1 MSEQISIP
9 EGMLDAC
16 VRAFHHYRNDE
27 INSIEDVGSGQI
39 ESTIVAAFQWF
50 LKNDTSTQKELF
62 DACHDNFPVGGTCTP
77 IHIVAFEAGVH
88 WQRNFIRRMFK

>member
-27 INSIEDVGSGQI
+27 INSIEDVGSG
-39 ESTIVAAFQWF
+39 
-50 LKNDTSTQKELF
+50 
-62 DACHDNFPVGGTCTP
+62 
-77 IHIVAFEAGVH
+77 
-88 WQRNFIRRMFK
+88 